1 MNSIEGKKR
10 KVFQKIK
17 KQTSRDVI
25 KTLLT
30 KFLSAPASRRVQIDS
45 KRPLKDAY
53 IKAEF
58 PYYKKNQ
65 HKKKT
70 NKYYTANLRAAARP

>member
-1 MNSIEGKKR
+1 
-10 KVFQKIK
+10 
-17 KQTSRDVI
+17 
-25 KTLLT
+25 
-30 KFLSAPASRRVQIDS
+30 VQIDS

-70 NKYYTANLRAAARP
+70 NKYLTANLRAAARP